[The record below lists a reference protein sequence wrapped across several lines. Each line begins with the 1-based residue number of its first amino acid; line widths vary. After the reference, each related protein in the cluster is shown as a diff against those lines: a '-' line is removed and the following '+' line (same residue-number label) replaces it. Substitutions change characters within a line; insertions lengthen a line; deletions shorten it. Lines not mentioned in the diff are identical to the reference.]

1 MRNIYHQSAGNPIQ
15 PNRLPL
21 TSSSIKLFAERWRA
35 NSWHTPVW
43 MLSYGA
49 ISLLLLVYMKAS
61 GITLLL
67 HPFDLLLSPAF
78 VIFALILGRLSEPH
92 RQIMTAIA
100 IVATALLGISSAIP
114 AFMQLLLFAGR
125 TLRGTES
132 VSSVTTNLDES
143 RRQHGRCCRDCCQS
157 GHAVDSDWG
166 LSGRGDPAIHSV
178 LPAQNMARHLAAVC
192 VMVLL

>member
-61 GITLLL
+61 GITLLEK
-67 HPFDLLLSPAF
+67 
-78 VIFALILGRLSEPH
+78 LIAIERK
-92 RQIMTAIA
+92 AIA
-100 IVATALLGISSAIP
+100 SP
-114 AFMQLLLFAGR
+114 WR
-125 TLRGTES
+125 LRP
-132 VSSVTTNLDES
+132 L
-143 RRQHGRCCRDCCQS
+143 
-157 GHAVDSDWG
+157 
-166 LSGRGDPAIHSV
+166 
-178 LPAQNMARHLAAVC
+178 
-192 VMVLL
+192 